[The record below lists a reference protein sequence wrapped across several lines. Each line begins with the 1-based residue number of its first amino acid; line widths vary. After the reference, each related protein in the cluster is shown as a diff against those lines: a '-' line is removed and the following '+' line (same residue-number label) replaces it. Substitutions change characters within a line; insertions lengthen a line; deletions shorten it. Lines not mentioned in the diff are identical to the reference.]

1 MLKGVW
7 ISHLWAN
14 GWSDNEQHQNRANQF
29 NDYLGELDKH
39 NVTISYFA
47 QQQTQSPQ
55 KAVTTLLKKE
65 TTTYGKFL
73 KRENVMEKS

>member
-1 MLKGVW
+1 MNITAYEETDDQVMNNAKIAQTNLMIIWVSW
-7 ISHLWAN
+7 I
-14 GWSDNEQHQNRANQF
+14 
-29 NDYLGELDKH
+29 KH

-65 TTTYGKFL
+65 TTTYREFL
-73 KRENVMEKS
+73 TRENVMEKS